1 MLTEM
6 PTEEM
11 ISKWKRVYSEYRG
24 KLKPNRK
31 SSYELV
37 EYLKNS
43 YPLKEMDDRKFENMV
58 TEEMMEND
66 FSMEKLEKGK
76 TPRIVSFKVLN
87 IGDGER
93 LYKKQD
99 KIFKGLDIIIGIDM
113 ETGYFHIEGSSIL
126 YDELF
131 KFRGLDEQ
139 DLSNYFL
146 VYEYVKQMDK

>member
-11 ISKWKRVYSEYRG
+11 IRKWKRVYSEYKG

-43 YPLKEMDDRKFENMV
+43 YSLKEIDDRQFENMV

-87 IGDGER
+87 KGRGER

-99 KIFKGLDIIIGIDM
+99 KVFKGIDIIVCVDM